1 MSGAA
6 RPSWQGIRDDVLG
19 RIRAGVWRPGDLLP
33 TETELAAELGCARAT
48 VSRALRELAEAGLL
62 DRRRRAGTRVS
73 APEAARARLSIPL
86 VHRDV
91 AARGGRYGYA
101 LIEAALSPLPAA
113 IRGRLRPTG
122 PEPWLRVRALHLAN
136 GRPHAY
142 EDRWINP
149 PAVPAV
155 LEADL
160 ARTSANEWLVEHA
173 PFTAGEMQVSAAA
186 AEPDVAAHLEIAEG
200 SPLFVVERTTWQG
213 ETPITFARQSF
224 VPGHSIDLE
233 LTAGTG

>member
-1 MSGAA
+1 MNGAA
-6 RPSWQGIRDDVLG
+6 RPSWQGVRDDVLG
-19 RIRAGVWRPGDLLP
+19 RIRAGIWRPGDLLP
-33 TETELAAELGCARAT
+33 TEAELAVELGCARAT
-48 VSRALRELAEAGLL
+48 VSRALRALAEAGLL

-101 LIEAALSPLPAA
+101 LVETTLAPLPAA

-155 LEADL
+155 LEADF

-186 AEPDVAAHLEIAEG
+186 AEPEVAGHLEIAEG
-200 SPLFVVERTTWQG
+200 SPLLIVERATWQG

-233 LTAGTG
+233 LTGGTG